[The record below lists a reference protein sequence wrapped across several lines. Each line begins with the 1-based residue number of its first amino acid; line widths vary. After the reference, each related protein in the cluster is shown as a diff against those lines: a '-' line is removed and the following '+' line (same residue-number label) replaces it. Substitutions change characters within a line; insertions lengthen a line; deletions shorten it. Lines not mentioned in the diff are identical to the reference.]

1 MDILNRSAVV
11 LRPKQPYLEWA
22 RLDDEEGLADVV
34 FETLR
39 SEQVESVA
47 GRSRGPEIGRRA
59 AEELAPLFEE
69 VGTTFTINLELDSPE
84 ARDRTFRYC
93 AVWDNGATDPQKVRK
108 HSGRPDANTCA
119 FGDFT
124 DFIGQCGCEP
134 EDRACLGGP
143 NQGMICNGE
152 DAVCGDGGVCDAC
165 PVWGGVTTEEEM
177 FAVLGAYYVID

>member
-1 MDILNRSAVV
+1 MAALPASA
-11 LRPKQPYLEWA
+11 WSAA
-22 RLDDEEGLADVV
+22 RLTGYSEAPDREPDYRSFVYQDPLYQRFDEDNA
-34 FETLR
+34 
-39 SEQVESVA
+39 
-47 GRSRGPEIGRRA
+47 
-59 AEELAPLFEE
+59 
-69 VGTTFTINLELDSPE
+69 LELDSPE

-152 DAVCGDGGVCDAC
+152 DSVCGDGGVCDAC